1 MVVFVSWLTE
11 HRRPKNDHNNNN
23 NNSNNNNN
31 NSQHSRWMFKNEKLE
46 TLGILSFDTAKS
58 VSRLVSLYKALSQN
72 EVQKLRKEAVASRG
86 ISFLVSQDEGF
97 LMKLACA
104 ERLEDLDRAANAVA
118 RLGLKCSDYGLVR
131 FGQVYKD
138 LKAGFVDI
146 DKVNNYGSKEMD
158 KSVDKMERLTSL
170 TGDLYAELEALA
182 ELEASERRLNE
193 WKKNNNNCSPDTN
206 YDLFDQKVYNQRKI
220 VRHLKEVSLWNKSY
234 DKIVGRMAKMVC
246 VLYARICTL
255 FGPHVSTLPQKNG
268 HKNAYNGSPQQTSMS
283 GPIHCTARK
292 APLVRFLS
300 RDSNVFVTEQVGL
313 RHKTVGPAID
323 TKVCQAASPTTVGGS
338 GLAIRYANVILLAA
352 KYLNSETLISDQA
365 RDKLYNML
373 PNSLIKYVRSKL
385 RAAWRE
391 TEDEVCGCDALAEG
405 WREALYEMLDWLVP
419 MAQDTL
425 TWQAERNLEKQRF
438 DAKPTVLLMQT
449 LHYADLEKTEAVI
462 AEILVGLS
470 CVYWYENRR
479 ISPVDADFC

>member
-1 MVVFVSWLTE
+1 MVVFISWLTE
-11 HRRPKNDHNNNN
+11 HRRFKTDHNHNNNN
-23 NNSNNNNN
+23 N
-31 NSQHSRWMFKNEKLE
+31 RWMFKNEKLDI
-46 TLGILSFDTAKS
+46 LGILAFDTAKS

-72 EVQKLRKEAVASRG
+72 EVQRLRNEVIKSRG
-86 ISFLVSQDEGF
+86 ISFLVSQDDGF

-138 LKAGFVDI
+138 LKAGFVDME
-146 DKVNNYGSKEMD
+146 KLNNYGSKEME
-158 KSVDKMERLTSL
+158 KSVNKMEKFTSL
-170 TGDLYAELEALA
+170 TGELYAELEVLA
-182 ELEASERRLNE
+182 ELEASERRLIE
-193 WKKNNNNCSPDTN
+193 WKKKNNNTPDTN
-206 YDLFDQKVYNQRKI
+206 YDLFDQKVYNQRKL
-220 VRHLKEVSLWNKSY
+220 VRHLKDVSLWNQCY

-246 VLYARICTL
+246 LLYARICTL
-255 FGPHVSTLPQKNG
+255 FGPHVSTKYG
-268 HKNAYNGSPQQTSMS
+268 HKNHSSGPTPQTSMS

-300 RDSNVFVTEQVGL
+300 RDSNVFITEPVGL
-313 RHKTVGPAID
+313 RHKTVSLTHEMKIF
-323 TKVCQAASPTTVGGS
+323 QAAPPSTVGGS
-338 GLAIRYANVILLAA
+338 GLANRYANVILLAA

-365 RDKLYNML
+365 REKMYNML

-385 RAAWRE
+385 RVAWRE
-391 TEDEVCGCDALAEG
+391 TEEEVYGCDALAEG
-405 WREALYEMLDWLVP
+405 WRQALNEMLEWLVP

-438 DAKPTVLLMQT
+438 DAKPIVLLMQT

-479 ISPVDADFC
+479 ISCVDMDVY